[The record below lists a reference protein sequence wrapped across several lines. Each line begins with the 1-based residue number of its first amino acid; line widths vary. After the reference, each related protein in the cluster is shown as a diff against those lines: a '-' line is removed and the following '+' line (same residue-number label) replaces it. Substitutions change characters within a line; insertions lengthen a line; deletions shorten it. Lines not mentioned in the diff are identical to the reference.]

1 MIPFLALAVLLLF
14 SAPLEAE
21 APSGGDVSP
30 YPLIPRLDSS
40 DPVFRQYSDDVAA
53 ARKALA
59 APRAGSPPPITLY
72 AYRPHGEDTLLS
84 VAARCAVPYDAIATL
99 NRIAT
104 VRDPIVGKTLLLPTL
119 PALYLPDRAKTDIEH
134 LLLAS
139 PDPSIVPIEI
149 TVRDPERRT
158 VHCLPDAVFDGTV
171 RAFFLTPSIRFPL
184 PAGTLTSTF
193 GYRKNPVT
201 GNLVFHKGI
210 DLAAPYGTAVLAC
223 ADGRVTK
230 SGYDEIY
237 GEYVTIAHAD
247 GRESLYG
254 HLSSKKIVLQG
265 EVKSGS
271 IIGTVGSTGQSTG
284 PHLHFEIRENGV
296 PKNPEGFL
304 KRK

>member
-1 MIPFLALAVLLLF
+1 MIPLLALVLLLL
-14 SAPLEAE
+14 APTPLVAE
-21 APSGGDVSP
+21 ASP

-59 APRAGSPPPITLY
+59 APQAGTPPPITLY
-72 AYRPHGEDTLLS
+72 AYRPRGEDTLFS

-99 NRIAT
+99 NRIASAG
-104 VRDPIVGKTLLLPTL
+104 DPILGKTLILPSL
-119 PALYLPDRAKTDIEH
+119 PALYLPENAKNDLEH

-139 PDPSIVPIEI
+139 ADPSVVPVEI
-149 TVRDPERRT
+149 AVRDPDRRK
-158 VHCLPDAVFDGTV
+158 VYCLPDTVFNGTI
-171 RAFFLTPSIRFPL
+171 RAFFVTPSIRFPL
-184 PAGTLTSTF
+184 PAGTITSVF
-193 GYRKNPVT
+193 GYRKNPIT

-210 DLAAPYGTAVLAC
+210 DLAAPYGTPVLAC
-223 ADGRVTK
+223 ADGRVIR
-230 SGYDEIY
+230 SGYDAIH
-237 GEYVTIAHAD
+237 GEYAVIAHAD

-296 PKNPEGFL
+296 PKNPEGFI